1 LKEMGYVASMLQ
13 TGGMNHA
20 GSIEK
25 VDGGYYQFTYNF
37 DGDHVKMD
45 MLVKDNK
52 NIIKYYLEAKMLFS
66 FERSRVCR

>member
-1 LKEMGYVASMLQ
+1 MKYL
-13 TGGMNHA
+13 NH
-20 GSIEK
+20 IQRIK
-25 VDGGYYQFTYNF
+25 QKWIVI
-37 DGDHVKMD
+37 KMD